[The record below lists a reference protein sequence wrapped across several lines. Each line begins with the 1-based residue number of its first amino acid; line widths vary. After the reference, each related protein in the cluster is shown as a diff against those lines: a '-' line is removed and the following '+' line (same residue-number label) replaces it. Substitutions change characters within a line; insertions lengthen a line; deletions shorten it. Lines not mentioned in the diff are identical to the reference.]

1 MNALETKSDLIFLFN
16 KYFEL
21 ILADTQERLQ
31 QCWQLRYQVYCLE
44 SKIPGFYPDRYPEGL
59 ECDLYDERSVHSLLI
74 HKTSGKI
81 AGTVRIILPIP
92 GDSDARFPVEEFAGD
107 SFYKDNTSLRNL
119 PRSQL
124 GEISRLIIAPEF
136 RARKGESLNVQGLRR
151 DANYSAEYGGQ
162 CESYLPWKDQSPS
175 KSVQRRR
182 FPHTILGLFVA
193 IVRMS
198 AENNLTH
205 WYAGME
211 PVCARL
217 LQTFGIRFT
226 PISPIV
232 DYYGSCR
239 SYLGNISY
247 VLREIY
253 WTNPEIWVL
262 LTNNGVF
269 FPCSGKSSII
279 SSLVL

>member
-16 KYFEL
+16 KYFEV

-44 SKIPGFYPDRYPEGL
+44 SKVPGFYPDRYPEGL
-59 ECDLYDERSVHSLLI
+59 ERDLYDERSVHSLLI
-74 HKTSGKI
+74 HKPSGKI
-81 AGTVRIILPIP
+81 AGTVRVILPIS
-92 GDSDARFPVEEFAGD
+92 GNSDARFPVEEFAGHL
-107 SFYKDNTSLRNL
+107 FYTDKVSLMNL
-119 PRSQL
+119 SRSQL

-136 RARKGESLNVQGLRR
+136 RARKGESLNAQGLAMNT
-151 DANYSAEYGGQ
+151 DCFSGYSRQ
-162 CESYLPWKDQSPS
+162 HESYLPS
-175 KSVQRRR
+175 KERSSDKNEQRRS

-217 LQTFGIRFT
+217 LQAFGIRFT

-232 DYYGSCR
+232 DYYGSCQ
-239 SYLGNISY
+239 SYLGNISD
-247 VLREIY
+247 VLRGIY
-253 WTNPEIWVL
+253 RTNPEIWVL
-262 LTNNGVF
+262 LTNDGVF
-269 FPCSGKSSII
+269 FSHSE
-279 SSLVL
+279 